1 MEPEFGGA
9 DAVNHAEFGGE
20 SEVGDAADFEIDST
34 GFEVFTDEAG
44 FDAATDEVVEAVTD
58 EVVEV
63 DVVTQ
68 YGVVAEVDVVVA
80 SDELDIDGSVLDAI
94 EQELAEVERAL
105 ALIDD
110 GTYGQC
116 QACGG
121 SIDDAVL
128 DRAPTSRFCAEHLPL
143 SLR

>member
-9 DAVNHAEFGGE
+9 DAVNGARFDRHGE
-20 SEVGDAADFEIDST
+20 VEVDGAVDGA
-34 GFEVFTDEAG
+34 AG
-44 FDAATDEVVEAVTD
+44 FDATTEEVVVLDVGPGFDTLVEIEA
-58 EVVEV
+58 
-63 DVVTQ
+63 
-68 YGVVAEVDVVVA
+68 GVVFETVSDDTAAA
-80 SDELDIDGSVLDAI
+80 SGDTAAASGELDIDGSLLDTI

-105 ALIDD
+105 ALIDE

-116 QACGG
+116 EACGG

-128 DRAPTSRFCAEHLPL
+128 DRTPTSRFCAEHLPL

>member
-9 DAVNHAEFGGE
+9 DAVNHAELGGE

-34 GFEVFTDEAG
+34 GFEVFTDEVG
-44 FDAATDEVVEAVTD
+44 FDAATDEVV

-80 SDELDIDGSVLDAI
+80 SDELDIDGSVLDTI

-105 ALIDD
+105 TLIDD

-116 QACGG
+116 EACEG